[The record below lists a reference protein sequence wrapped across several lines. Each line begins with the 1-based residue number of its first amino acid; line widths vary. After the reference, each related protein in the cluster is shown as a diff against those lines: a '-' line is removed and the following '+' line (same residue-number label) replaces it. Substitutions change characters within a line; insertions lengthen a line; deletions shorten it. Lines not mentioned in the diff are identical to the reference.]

1 MKFWDTHSSY
11 LANYYIYHLFK
22 FFFVVAVKW
31 NSRKLK
37 RNLPSVTHS
46 LFHVWEILQNEEL
59 FHTVSELPCT
69 VIICLG
75 TAKVG
80 RVCYWEQVSFS
91 NQVKSQFWTP
101 FRKLLLV
108 MLVSSITIDFLLL
121 LIKTTMKKKTWNFAI
136 LTLLEVV
143 V

>member
-1 MKFWDTHSSY
+1 MKFRDTHSSY

-22 FFFVVAVKW
+22 VFFVVAVKW

-37 RNLPSVTHS
+37 KNLPSVTHS

-91 NQVKSQFWTP
+91 NQVESQFWTP
-101 FRKLLLV
+101 FCKLLLV
-108 MLVSSITIDFLLL
+108 MLVSSIIIDFCYSYLKLPWRKRLEILLSWL
-121 LIKTTMKKKTWNFAI
+121 RLR
-136 LTLLEVV
+136 
-143 V
+143 

>member
-1 MKFWDTHSSY
+1 MKFRDTHSSY

-22 FFFVVAVKW
+22 FFLVVAVKW

-37 RNLPSVTHS
+37 KNLPSVTHS

-91 NQVKSQFWTP
+91 NQVKSQFWIT
-101 FRKLLLV
+101 FCKLLLV
-108 MLVSSITIDFLLL
+108 MLVSSIIIDYCYSYLKLLWRKRLEIL
-121 LIKTTMKKKTWNFAI
+121 LSC
-136 LTLLEVV
+136 LRLR
-143 V
+143 

>member
-1 MKFWDTHSSY
+1 MKFWDTHFSY

-80 RVCYWEQVSFS
+80 RVCFWEQVSFS
-91 NQVKSQFWTP
+91 NQVKSQLWTP
-101 FRKLLLV
+101 FCKLLLV
-108 MLVSSITIDFLLL
+108 MLVSSIIIDYCYSYLKLPWRKRLEILLFWL
-121 LIKTTMKKKTWNFAI
+121 RLR
-136 LTLLEVV
+136 
-143 V
+143 

>member
-101 FRKLLLV
+101 FCKLLLV
-108 MLVSSITIDFLLL
+108 MLVSSIIIDFCYSYLKLPWRKRLEILLFWL
-121 LIKTTMKKKTWNFAI
+121 RLR
-136 LTLLEVV
+136 
-143 V
+143 